1 MRVVLT
7 RPLPEAQR
15 WARALAAR
23 GHEVVLLPL
32 IDIGPAPDAG
42 ALQQAWTALPNCQA
56 AMFVSGNAVQGFFAA
71 AQGQGWPEATRAWSP
86 GPGTSQALVA
96 AGVPPARIDAPPDDA
111 TQFDSEALWPV
122 IEPQLREGLRVLLVR
137 GAGADGRP
145 AGRDWLAGQLQHAG
159 IHVDTVAAYARRMP
173 QVGNEELA
181 QARRAAA
188 DGSVWLFSSSEAIAN
203 LRRLLPQQDWS
214 QARAIATHERIAH
227 TAREAGFGVV
237 RPSRPAEADVVA
249 ALESSR

>member
-7 RPLPEAQR
+7 RPRPEARR

-32 IDIGPAPDAG
+32 IDIGPAPDPG
-42 ALQQAWTALPNCQA
+42 ALERAWAALPDRQA

-71 AQGQGWPEATRAWSP
+71 AGGRAWPAATRAWSP

-96 AGVPPARIDAPPDDA
+96 AGVAPARIDAPPA
-111 TQFDSEALWPV
+111 EAAQFDSEALWPV
-122 IEPQLREGLRVLLVR
+122 IESQLRAGLRVLLVR

-145 AGRDWLAGQLQHAG
+145 AGRDWLAVRLQQAG
-159 IHVDTVAAYARRMP
+159 VLVDTVAAYARRMP
-173 QVGNEELA
+173 SVGAEDLA
-181 QARRAAA
+181 QAQRSAG
-188 DGSVWLFSSSEAIAN
+188 DGSVWLFSSSESIAN

-214 QARAIATHERIAH
+214 RACAIATHERIAQA
-227 TAREAGFGVV
+227 AREAGFGVV
-237 RPSRPAEADVVA
+237 CPSRPAQADVVA
-249 ALESSR
+249 ALESFG